1 VINIDLRKTFAIV
14 FLTLLLLNILGYYG
28 LFLGLM
34 YQNDRVMTQKLDDDQ
49 YDDAETVSI
58 KIPITIPYVTDSHDF
73 QRVDGVFEHEGD
85 FYRLVK
91 QKLQLDTL
99 HIVCVKDQQSK
110 RINQAL
116 TDYVQ
121 TFTDKPSTE
130 KQHTLTFS
138 DFIKDYLTTS
148 VSLSNLSFGW
158 QLEAAQTTSV
168 ITFLPTYNPSIVHP
182 PERA

>member
-1 VINIDLRKTFAIV
+1 MRRTFAIV

-28 LFLGLM
+28 LFLGLL
-34 YQNDRVMTQKLDDDQ
+34 YQNDRVMTQKLDDEQ
-49 YDDAETVSI
+49 YDDAETITV
-58 KIPITIPYVTDSHDF
+58 KVPITIPYGTDSPGF
-73 QRVDGVFEHEGD
+73 ERVDGIFEHEGE

-91 QKLQLDTL
+91 QKLQRDTL

-130 KQHTLTFS
+130 KQNAPTVN
-138 DFIKDYLTTS
+138 DFIKDYICTS
-148 VSLSNLSFGW
+148 VSITNLTYGW
-158 QLEAAQTTSV
+158 QQEVEQTTSA
-168 ITFLPTYNPSIVHP
+168 IAFHPTFSSSIIHP